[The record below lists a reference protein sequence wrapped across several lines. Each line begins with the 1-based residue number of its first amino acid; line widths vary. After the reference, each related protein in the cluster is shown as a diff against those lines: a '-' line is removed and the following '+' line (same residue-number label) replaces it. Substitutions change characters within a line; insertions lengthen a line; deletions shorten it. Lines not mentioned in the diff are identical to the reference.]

1 MHGICGYPGSTTTFV
16 LLTLSTLLAPQYAN
30 ADTCEPWAA
39 RAASIQGE
47 VESRHVDAAQWRTVN
62 VSDIICPNDMVRV
75 KHNSRASFYLSNDTV
90 LRLDQNTTITF
101 PDDAGQTSDTLDFLD
116 GIGHFIS
123 RVKRRFEIVTPF
135 VNATVEGTEFVVAVT
150 DDQSQVTVFEG
161 RVIANNAQG
170 SLALTSGESAL
181 ATHGQAPL
189 TMTVVTPRD
198 AVQWALYY
206 PAIVDFSREDFAGID
221 DTLHQAVDQS
231 IAFAK
236 QGEVDNAINALP
248 ARLTDHRVLTH
259 RASLYLSVGRI
270 AEARADLQQ
279 AAALAPGS
287 GRVSAL
293 RAIIAVAQNQPAE
306 ALALANEAV
315 TQAPNNPETWLAL
328 SYARQARFN
337 IEDALAAVRTSL
349 DIAPDDALSW
359 ARAAELYLSMG
370 KSRRAQDAAHRA
382 ARLNPRLARTQSVL
396 GFAHLARTNLQNAR
410 DAFTQSIAIDSTD
423 PLARLG
429 LGLTK
434 IRRGELAAGR
444 AELELAASLDPN
456 NALIRSYLGKAYY
469 EEKRNL
475 PAASQLDMAK
485 ALDPNDPTP
494 WLYDAIRKQTENQPV
509 AALRDAQTSIALNDN
524 RAVYRS
530 RLLLDEDLAA
540 RNAGLA
546 RVYSDLGFESLAL
559 REGWKSLAL
568 DPANHS
574 AHRFLADSYRAL
586 PRHEVARV
594 SELLQAQLLQP
605 INTLPVQP
613 QLAESF
619 LNVEPA
625 AGISDVTFN
634 EYSPLFVSNGIG
646 LTASGFAGNDGVLGD
661 ELVVSGVHGR
671 TSFSIGQFHYE
682 SDGKLEGNP
691 VEHDIYNAFAQLAL
705 TDNLDV
711 QIEYRYRD
719 SLDGDQDPRFSLDAA
734 NPDAVDTGTSPLETQ
749 NLENRIAR
757 VGTHFAPSPRDDVI
771 ISFIHSERDE
781 KTINESEDFGLRN
794 VRIIQHEQEGY
805 NFESQYLLRGNRFNI
820 TLGIGAYSVDDR
832 EQIDTSNEVPNI
844 LPPPFLPPLPSLP
857 LSTRS
862 THTQTITDTDITRA
876 TFNGENAYLYAN
888 GWIRDDLLI
897 TAGISYDTYKQTQPF
912 RNLNEYNWKFGAQWE
927 ASNRLRLRAAT
938 AQTLKRPL
946 VVDQTIE
953 PTQVAGFSQFFDD
966 FNGSLTELRGIG
978 LDTRFTKSV
987 WGGIDWVTRNIRQPI
1002 DDPQSRFSER
1012 DERTFHAYLNWL
1024 VGKNWALDAAYRR
1037 EQNILSFDL
1046 ETETVPIAMHYRT
1059 ANGMFA
1065 TFGATFAQQK
1075 KTLDIGTELT
1085 EEFAVVD
1092 LAIGYRFPRRLGT
1105 LTIEAENLFDQSFL
1119 YADDS
1124 FKTADKFKVAQNV
1137 LPFRTLVVR
1146 IVTNF

>member
-1 MHGICGYPGSTTTFV
+1 MHSICGRPGSTITFA
-16 LLTLSTLLAPQYAN
+16 LLILSTLLVSQNAN
-30 ADTCEPWAA
+30 ADPCEQWAA
-39 RAASIQGE
+39 RAASIQGI
-47 VESRHVDAAQWRTVN
+47 VESRHVDAAQWRAVN

-75 KHNSRASFYLSNDTV
+75 KHNSRASFYLSNDTI

-101 PDDAGQTSDTLDFLD
+101 PDNAGRTSDTLDLID

-123 RVKRRFEIVTPF
+123 RIKRKFEIVTPF
-135 VNATVEGTEFVVAVT
+135 VNATVEGTEFVVAV
-150 DDQSQVTVFEG
+150 DDAQSQVTVFEG
-161 RVIANNAQG
+161 RVIADNAQG
-170 SLALTSGESAL
+170 RLALTSGESAV
-181 ATHGQAPL
+181 ATQGQAPL
-189 TMTVVTPRD
+189 TMTIVTPHD

-206 PAIVDFSREDFAGID
+206 PAIVDFSREDFTGID
-221 DTLHQAVDQS
+221 DTLRQAVDQS

-236 QGEVDNAINALP
+236 QGKTGSAINTLP
-248 ARLTDHRVLTH
+248 ARPTDHRLLTH
-259 RASLYLSVGRI
+259 RASLYLSVGRV

-279 AAALAPGS
+279 AAAQAPGS

-293 RAIIAVAQNQPAE
+293 RAVIAVVQNQPAE
-306 ALALANEAV
+306 ALTLANEAV
-315 TQAPNNPETWLAL
+315 TQAPDDPETWLAL
-328 SYARQARFN
+328 SYARQAHFN
-337 IEDALAAVRTSL
+337 IEGALAAVRTSL
-349 DIAPDDALSW
+349 NIAPDNALSW

-370 KSRRAQDAAHRA
+370 QSRRAQDAAHRA
-382 ARLNPRLARTQSVL
+382 ARLNPQLARTQSVL
-396 GFAHLARTNLQNAR
+396 GFTHLARTNLQNAH

-434 IRRGELAAGR
+434 IRRGELAEGR
-444 AELELAASLDPN
+444 LEIELAASLDPN

-475 PAASQLDMAK
+475 PAASQLAMAK

-494 WLYDAIRKQTENQPV
+494 WFYDAIRKQTENQPV

-530 RLLLDEDLAA
+530 RLLLDADLAA

-546 RVYSDLGFESLAL
+546 RVYSDLGFKSLAL

-634 EYSPLFVSNGIG
+634 EYSPLFVSDGIG

-661 ELVVSGVHGR
+661 ELVVSGVQGR
-671 TSFSIGQFHYE
+671 ISYSLGQYHYE
-682 SDGKLEGNP
+682 SDGVLETSP
-691 VEHDIYNAFAQLAL
+691 IEHDIYNAFAQFAV
-705 TDNLDV
+705 TNTLDLQV
-711 QIEYRYRD
+711 EYRYRD
-719 SLDGDQDPRFSLDAA
+719 SLDADQNERFSLDAA
-734 NPDAVDTGTSPLETQ
+734 APDFIDDPDALEAETQ
-749 NLENRIAR
+749 NLDNRVAR
-757 VGTHFAPSPRDDVI
+757 IGARFAPSSRDDVLV
-771 ISFIHSERDE
+771 SFIHGDRDE
-781 KTINESEDFGLRN
+781 KITNESEISEFSEVTITRN
-794 VRIIQHEQEGY
+794 EQEGY
-805 NFESQYLLRGNRFNI
+805 NFESQYLLRRNRFNL
-820 TLGIGAYSVDDR
+820 TLGLGAYSVDER
-832 EQIDTSNEVPNI
+832 KQTATSFEVPTI
-844 LPPPFLPPLPSLP
+844 PPPVLPPLPPFP

-862 THTQTITDTDITRA
+862 AHTQIITDTTDTRA
-876 TFNGENAYLYAN
+876 TLNGEHAYIYAN
-888 GWIRDDLLI
+888 GRVRDDLLI
-897 TAGISYDTYKQTQPF
+897 TAGISYDTYKKTQPLL
-912 RNLNEYNWKFGAQWE
+912 NLDEFNWKFGAQWE

-946 VVDQTIE
+946 IVDQTIE
-953 PTQVAGFSQFFDD
+953 PTQIAGFSQFFDD
-966 FNGSLTELRGIG
+966 FNGSRTKLRGIG
-978 LDTRFTKSV
+978 LDTRLTKNLWS
-987 WGGIDWVTRNIRQPI
+987 GIDWVTRNIRQPVNT
-1002 DDPQSRFSER
+1002 PSQFNER

-1024 VGKNWALDAAYRR
+1024 VAPNWALNTAYRR
-1037 EQNILSFDL
+1037 ERNLLSFDL
-1046 ETETVPIAMHYRT
+1046 ETETVPVAIHYRA
-1059 ANGMFA
+1059 ANGVFA
-1065 TFGATFAQQK
+1065 TLGATFARQE
-1075 KTLDIGTELT
+1075 KTLDTGIALK
-1085 EEFAVVD
+1085 EEFTVAD

-1105 LTIEAENLFDQSFL
+1105 LTIEAKNLFDQSFL

-1124 FKTADKFKVAQNV
+1124 FKTADKFKVTQGP
-1137 LPFRTLVVR
+1137 LPFRTVIVR